1 MHREMTPNA
10 EPTISSM
17 PSLPSVVG
25 LCVLGAMPAFCL
37 GAELTGTETYLGF
50 ACLVPATV
58 LFWHRST
65 CRFGVFSLVG
75 IFSVAAAVH
84 AVGGLLL
91 AGPATDAIWG
101 STRVADFYPKAFLV
115 ISAGL
120 LAASIGFGIAVRW
133 RMNKITDWCQNL
145 AIDDAKLLRWT
156 QVLTIAGAVLIVLVY
171 YKVGYI
177 PLLSAL
183 PSQSRYLTEEFS
195 NNYQRD
201 EWLVNRGMDL
211 LTDSLPVILVWRFWG
226 RGWLNFLVATA
237 GCVALLLPL
246 RRANL
251 ASIVI
256 SVMIM
261 QFLRTGKM
269 RKRYLATLLLLAVSY
284 EASQFYFFNLFGE
297 EMSARGAIN
306 AMGSALPEVRDLG
319 WVMSLSNEPWY
330 GGTFF
335 QALLPIPSF
344 VSDFSKE
351 YSHREITTRI
361 IGMSEEGAT
370 GGLRLTLAGES
381 YLNFGYLGVV
391 VVGFVFGIACAAL
404 DVAVASLRHG
414 RGIAGL
420 YLSSLL
426 FGWLCLWLYL
436 GGTAAAA
443 PIKVGLL
450 LVACLFV
457 LSWQKRTRFPKPA
470 RL

>member
-1 MHREMTPNA
+1 MNREMTANA
-10 EPTISSM
+10 EQTISSM
-17 PSLPSVVG
+17 PSVQSIVG

-37 GAELTGTETYLGF
+37 AAELTGTEAYLGF
-50 ACLVPATV
+50 ACLVPAIV
-58 LFWHRST
+58 LFWRRST
-65 CRFGVFSLVG
+65 RRFGVVSLVG

-84 AVGGLLL
+84 AVGGFLL

-101 STRVADFYPKAFLV
+101 STRVADFYPKAFL
-115 ISAGL
+115 IIAAGL
-120 LAASIGFGIAVRW
+120 LAASIGFGIGLRW
-133 RMNKITDWCQNL
+133 RMNRITGWCTNL
-145 AIDDAKLLRWT
+145 AIDDVKLLRWT

-171 YKVGYI
+171 YTVGYI
-177 PLLSAL
+177 PLLSSL
-183 PSQSRYLTEEFS
+183 PGQSRYLTEGFS
-195 NNYQRD
+195 SNYQRD

-211 LTDSLPVILVWRFWG
+211 LTDSLPVIVFWRFWG
-226 RGWLNFLVATA
+226 RGWLNFLIATA
-237 GCVALLLPL
+237 GCAALLLPL

-256 SVMIM
+256 CVMIM

-269 RKRYLATLLLLAVSY
+269 RKRYLAILLLLAVTY
-284 EASQFYFFNLFGE
+284 EASQFYFFHLFGE
-297 EMSARGAIN
+297 EMNARGSIN

-330 GGTFF
+330 GATFL

-344 VSDFSKE
+344 ISDFSKE

-361 IGMSEEGAT
+361 IGMEEERAT

-381 YLNFGYLGVV
+381 YLNFGYFGVV
-391 VVGFVFGIACAAL
+391 VIGFVFGIACAAL
-404 DVAVASLRHG
+404 DVAIASLRHDQ
-414 RGIAGL
+414 GIAGL

-443 PIKVGLL
+443 TIKMGLI
-450 LVACLFV
+450 LVTCLFV
-457 LSWQKRTRFPKPA
+457 LSWRRTTQYPKPA
-470 RL
+470 